1 MNEPLNAG
9 EICNRIVVVAER
21 DTPVLAAARRMREQH
36 VGCLVVVDEAGFG
49 RAVAGMLTDRDI
61 VTAIV
66 AQAVDPATLRVED
79 VMSAEVVTAR
89 DTDSFAELLGIMRR
103 KGLRRLPVVDGKG
116 ALLGLVT
123 LDDLLG
129 IMAEQMRTVVQAIES
144 EQRRERTARQ

>member
-49 RAVAGMLTDRDI
+49 RAVVGMLTDRDI

-66 AQAVDPATLRVED
+66 AQAVDPATLRVGD
-79 VMSAEVVTAR
+79 VMSAEVVTTR

-129 IMAEQMRTVVQAIES
+129 ILAEQMRTVVQAIES